1 MGCPLRPAFAV
12 LAAASALVLG
22 AAGPTVKDEMKSVV
36 DPTSNVIFAVGG
48 EVDPSNGPDAAK
60 VGPERW
66 QAAADAA
73 AKLKAVGTALLA
85 PDQARPGEAWTKA
98 AEQLRDLAATVESAA
113 RAKDGAKLSGAANDL
128 GDTCSACHSKYK
140 TQS

>member
-60 VGPERW
+60 VGPERC
-66 QAAADAA
+66 
-73 AKLKAVGTALLA
+73 
-85 PDQARPGEAWTKA
+85 QARPGEAWTKA